1 MLKIIVFS
9 FIVSFGLSMLVRKA
23 LIRFN
28 VLAHPGERKMHKVAI
43 PEGGGIAVFITVILA
58 SFVFLGY
65 NPNYLGFYVG
75 ATIMFLMGLL
85 DDIFDLRARYK
96 LVGQIVA
103 VVLAMSLG
111 LTIQFVT
118 GQGGTTM
125 SIGVLALP
133 LTFMWLLGVTNAIN
147 LIDGLDGL
155 SGGVGAIASVT
166 LGVVALGE
174 GRNDVAI
181 LAFILAAATVGFLPH
196 NFSNKKKMFIGD
208 SGSQFLGFSL
218 AALSILGVTKVAAT
232 FTMLAPIMI
241 LAIPIFDTCFAI
253 IRRAKNGKHIFI
265 ADRGH
270 LHHRLLDL
278 GFTERKAVTFI
289 YYITILLG
297 FVAVFSTK
305 IPPKSAVVLF
315 LITVGM
321 ITALSLML
329 SRQRKSKC

>member
-1 MLKIIVFS
+1 MIQILAFS
-9 FIVSFGLSMLVRKA
+9 LVCSYILSILVRKI
-23 LIRFN
+23 LIHFN
-28 VLAHPGERKMHKVAI
+28 VLAHPGERKMHKKAV
-43 PEGGGIAVFITVILA
+43 PEGGGIAVFITVIL
-58 SFVFLGY
+58 SSLIFFGF
-65 NPNYLGFYVG
+65 NTRFIGFYIG
-75 ATIMFLMGLL
+75 ATLMFLMGLL
-85 DDIFDLRARYK
+85 DDIFDVRARYK
-96 LVGQIVA
+96 LLGQVIA
-103 VVLAMSLG
+103 ISLAMYFG

-118 GQGGTTM
+118 GNDSVVNIGIF
-125 SIGVLALP
+125 SIP

-155 SGGVGAIASVT
+155 SGGVGAIAAVT

-174 GRNDVAI
+174 GRTEVAI
-181 LAFILAAATVGFLPH
+181 LAFVLAAATIGFLPH
-196 NFSNKKKMFIGD
+196 NFSEKWKMFIGD

-270 LHHRLLDL
+270 LHHRLVDL

-289 YYITILLG
+289 YYVTILLG
-297 FVAVFSTK
+297 VVAVFSTK
-305 IPPKSAVVLF
+305 LPPKSSVILF
-315 LITVGM
+315 VITVGM
-321 ITALSLML
+321 IVTISFML
-329 SRQRKSKC
+329 SRQHKPKC